1 MSVLN
6 ESSSCVISR
15 HSRRTRS
22 AFSPLAIR
30 STIFFGISGAPAA
43 ISLRARATSR
53 ALPISSSASAALAA
67 NASYS
72 LRGRMAISPLSVFLK
87 RTFMV
92 LVLSVVDFPAVADR
106 HDDDRGVILNED
118 HAPIAAPKAATTA
131 ALEPLHI
138 ARSVRGVDGQLG
150 VDPFANVSGQ
160 FYPLPGRGG
169 GEGLSLIHI

>member
-6 ESSSCVISR
+6 ESSSCVISS

-22 AFSPLAIR
+22 GFSPWAIR
-30 STIFFGISGAPAA
+30 STIFFEIGGAPAA
-43 ISLRARATSR
+43 ISLRARAKSR

-67 NASYS
+67 SASYS

-118 HAPIAAPKAATTA
+118 HARIADPKAATTA

-150 VDPFANVSGQ
+150 
-160 FYPLPGRGG
+160 GR
-169 GEGLSLIHI
+169 LKSPVFRS

>member
-1 MSVLN
+1 M
-6 ESSSCVISR
+6 
-15 HSRRTRS
+15 RS

-67 NASYS
+67 SASYS

-92 LVLSVVDFPAVADR
+92 LVLSVVDFSAVADR
-106 HDDDRGVILNED
+106 DDDDRGIILNED
-118 HAPIAAPKAATTA
+118 RAPALARNGSVAIDPK
-131 ALEPLHI
+131 
-138 ARSVRGVDGQLG
+138 
-150 VDPFANVSGQ
+150 
-160 FYPLPGRGG
+160 
-169 GEGLSLIHI
+169 